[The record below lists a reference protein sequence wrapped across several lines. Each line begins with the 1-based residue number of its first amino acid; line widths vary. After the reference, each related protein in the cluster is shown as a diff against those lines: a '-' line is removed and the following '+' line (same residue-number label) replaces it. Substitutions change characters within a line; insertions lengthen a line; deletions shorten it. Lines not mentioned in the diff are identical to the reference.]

1 MPIVEEHP
9 AWRAALDELAQVMTA
24 ENYTAWLATTRV
36 VGQDGEALRVAG
48 PTPFNKEWLE
58 HKLHGRVRSTLER
71 RGYGVWQVASVV
83 GTAA

>member
-1 MPIVEEHP
+1 
-9 AWRAALDELAQVMTA
+9 
-24 ENYTAWLATTRV
+24 
-36 VGQDGEALRVAG
+36 VAG